1 MRYTILVLSLIC
13 LLGSACSDDNEKK
26 VAPVIRPD
34 AQGVWTDPR
43 DGISYRYVRIGNQ
56 EWLSENMRGKAEV
69 GNYAT
74 AEDTVKGDFV
84 KYGYLY
90 DFEAAKS
97 LETDGWRLPSDED
110 WKTLECNLGMSR
122 AEADAEDWR
131 GDFEGEL
138 MMQDSTGTGL
148 DLKCGG
154 YWYSIG
160 GTGERAFQVDGIYW
174 TSTYQNEATGYVWCR
189 MISVVRS
196 DVRRLPLPSSDR
208 QLSVR
213 LVRDVQ

>member
-1 MRYTILVLSLIC
+1 
-13 LLGSACSDDNEKK
+13 
-26 VAPVIRPD
+26 
-34 AQGVWTDPR
+34 
-43 DGISYRYVRIGNQ
+43 
-56 EWLSENMRGKAEV
+56 
-69 GNYAT
+69 
-74 AEDTVKGDFV
+74 
-84 KYGYLY
+84 
-90 DFEAAKS
+90 
-97 LETDGWRLPSDED
+97 
-110 WKTLECNLGMSR
+110 
-122 AEADAEDWR
+122 
-131 GDFEGEL
+131 
-138 MMQDSTGTGL
+138 MQDSTGTGL

-196 DVRRLPLPSSDR
+196 DVRRLPLPSNDR